1 MITQNELKFRDNRI
15 QVFVRDE
22 HLNESTDYSISGNNA
37 DGTRTTITLIGD
49 YASGASKAVQAN
61 DVVTIYSFTG
71 SFEGVSDQ
79 ISAASRWSLS
89 DTNSIYNNNSNGVI
103 INKNNTSPV
112 TTLESGYNFHVN
124 GKSFLADDVKV
135 ASGKSLESPT
145 FTDGT

>member
-1 MITQNELKFRDNRI
+1 MF
-15 QVFVRDE
+15 
-22 HLNESTDYSISGNNA
+22 SGV
-37 DGTRTTITLIGD
+37 
-49 YASGASKAVQAN
+49 SKAVQAN

-79 ISAASRWSLS
+79 ISVYASRWSLS

-135 ASGKSLESPT
+135 ASGKSLESIT
-145 FTDGT
+145 FTDGIS